1 MSGHCQPCRA
11 GQHARPRLFTPSPP
25 IWSNTPEARSRL
37 ASDRSLKVCYDA
49 RQSTELAKR
58 FVLAQWRNHANFFGQ
73 LCRRRLWL
81 DKGRRAYIR
90 YALYSLPPSPACT
103 PFLLALACRP
113 CLACPSQLPKQSFVM
128 ANFQSSHVGGRL
140 RRSRRKPHFVR
151 GVSLTLSFTHSF
163 DPTSL
168 LPFDLSRH
176 SDRLGRP
183 HATRTGKSCQ
193 TSINTSRE
201 G

>member
-1 MSGHCQPCRA
+1 MPDHDYSPLHPPFGQTLLRRVLDWRA
-11 GQHARPRLFTPSPP
+11 TG
-25 IWSNTPEARSRL
+25 RSRCVTTL
-37 ASDRSLKVCYDA
+37 ANL
-49 RQSTELAKR
+49 QSWPKK

-103 PFLLALACRP
+103 PFLLALAYRP